1 MLARARRFRRLAAA
15 VAAVAGVAVFAPGY
29 AAAAPAQVISPGP
42 YVLATSP
49 SSVPGAASTYHP
61 VTPFTAYRS
70 NGRIAARH
78 AVPMSLAS
86 VGGLP
91 AAGSFSAVAV
101 TVTVTRPTSST
112 SAAVFAPG
120 TSGRIKVV
128 TVPAKGAATGFTLVP
143 VDSAGRLR
151 ARLSRGH
158 ANLRVDVDG
167 YLSRG
172 RGGVTFH
179 PLAPAS
185 VLQTQ
190 GVAGGGTRRVSV
202 VGAPKTGLP
211 PNGRVAAVALAVT
224 ATRPT
229 ATTTVSAYPRG
240 SRAST
245 APVVSAR
252 RGTTASGLAIV
263 AVGRHGDV
271 LLRNEHGQTRL
282 SAAVEGYWTTD
293 PTGSRFRSVT
303 PTELYGGTT
312 AGNAWRS
319 IRVAGRAGV
328 PSPAKASAAVL
339 SITTGPPSGSATVTV
354 APARSGFPSHGPIT
368 VAAHHTVTTSVLNR
382 LTGRDVHI
390 YSTRRMR
397 LTVSVVGWYGA
408 TASGV
413 DVNANSACSTISTG
427 AAFAVIGAT
436 TGTPYA
442 SPDAGCF
449 HAAVV
454 QAEALPAAP
463 QFYMN
468 LADPGKAS
476 AGHWNDGG
484 PRACHVAHNYDIGCA
499 YDYGYRAAQQ
509 AVGFASLQGAA
520 AGSRWWVDVEIDNS
534 WGSATIGEPG
544 HRAANV
550 ADIQGALKYLGSHG
564 YPTGIYTETAWWGPI
579 TGSPRTF
586 SQVPVWGGGAGNPKN
601 ARANCKAVSITG
613 GPALLAQW
621 FKTQGGTDHDV
632 AC

>member
-1 MLARARRFRRLAAA
+1 MLARARRFRRLAA
-15 VAAVAGVAVFAPGY
+15 VVVAVAGVGIAAPGY
-29 AAAAPAQVISPGP
+29 AAAAPAQVISPRP
-42 YVLATSP
+42 FVPALSP
-49 SSVPGAASTYHP
+49 SIHTGAPSTYHS

-70 NGRIAARH
+70 TGRIAARH
-78 AVPMSLAS
+78 AVTMSLAS

-91 AAGSFSAVAV
+91 AAGRFSAVAV
-101 TVTVTRPTSST
+101 TVTVTRPTAST

-120 TSGRIKVV
+120 TSGPTKVV

-143 VDSAGRLR
+143 VDTAGRLR
-151 ARLSRGH
+151 ARISRGH
-158 ANLRVDVDG
+158 ADLRVDVDG
-167 YLSRG
+167 YLSNG
-172 RGGVTFH
+172 SGGATFH

-185 VLQTQ
+185 VLRPHR
-190 GVAGGGTRRVSV
+190 VAGGGTRRVSII
-202 VGAPKTGLP
+202 GAPHTGLP

-240 SRAST
+240 GRAST

-252 RGTTASGLAIV
+252 RGATASGLAIV
-263 AVGRHGDV
+263 PIGRHGDV
-271 LLRNEHGQTRL
+271 LLRNAHGHTRL

-293 PTGSRFRSVT
+293 PTGSSFRSVT

-339 SITTGPPSGSATVTV
+339 SITTGPPSGSAAVTV
-354 APARSGFPSHGPIT
+354 APARSGFPSRGLIS
-368 VAAHHTVTTSVLNR
+368 VAAHHTVTTAVLTR

-390 YSTRRMR
+390 YATRRMR

-413 DVNANSACSTISTG
+413 DVTADSGCSTISSG
-427 AAFAVIGAT
+427 SAFAVIRAT
-436 TGTPYA
+436 TGKPYA

-484 PRACHVAHNYDIGCA
+484 PRACQVAHNYDVGCA
-499 YDYGYRAAQQ
+499 YDYGYLAAEQ
-509 AVGFASLQGAA
+509 AVGFASSQGAR
-520 AGSRWWVDVEIDNS
+520 AGSRWWVDVETANT
-534 WGSATIGEPG
+534 WGSASGAPG
-544 HRAANV
+544 HKAANV

-564 YPTGIYTETAWWGPI
+564 YPAGIYTETAWWRPI
-579 TGSPRTF
+579 TGSPTTF
-586 SQVPVWGGGAGNPKN
+586 SHVPVWGGGADSPKN
-601 ARANCKAVSITG
+601 ARANCKPVSITG
-613 GPALLAQW
+613 GPALLTQW
-621 FKTQGGTDHDV
+621 FKTQGGIDHDV

>member
-1 MLARARRFRRLAAA
+1 MLARARRLRRLATAL
-15 VAAVAGVAVFAPGY
+15 VAVAGVGVAAPGY
-29 AAAAPAQVISPGP
+29 AAAAPAQVIPPGP
-42 YVLATSP
+42 YVAALSP
-49 SSVPGAASTYHP
+49 SSVPGAASTYHS
-61 VTPFTAYRS
+61 VTPFAAYRS
-70 NGRIAARH
+70 KGRIAARH
-78 AVPMSLAS
+78 AVMMSLAS

-101 TVTVTRPTSST
+101 TATVTHPTSST

-120 TSGRIKVV
+120 TSGRIKVA

-143 VDSAGRLR
+143 VDSAGRLQ

-172 RGGVTFH
+172 RGGASFH

-185 VLQTQ
+185 VLRPHR
-190 GVAGGGTRRVSV
+190 VAGGRTRRISI
-202 VGAPKTGLP
+202 VGAPHTGLP
-211 PNGRVAAVALAVT
+211 PNGRVAVVALAVT

-229 ATTTVSAYPRG
+229 ATTTVTAYPRG

-252 RGTTASGLAIV
+252 RGTTASGVAIV
-263 AVGRHGDV
+263 AVGSHGDV
-271 LLRNEHGQTRL
+271 LLRNAHGHTRL

-293 PTGSRFRSVT
+293 PTGSSFRSVT

-328 PSPAKASAAVL
+328 PSPANASAAVL
-339 SITTGPPSGSATVTV
+339 SITTGPPSGSAAVTV
-354 APARSGFPSHGPIT
+354 APARSGFPSSGPIN
-368 VAAHHTVTTSVLNR
+368 VAAHHTVTTSVLTR

-413 DVNANSACSTISTG
+413 DVTADSACSTISSG
-427 AAFAVIGAT
+427 SAFAVIRAT
-436 TGTPYA
+436 TGRPYA

-449 HAAVV
+449 RAAVV

-484 PRACHVAHNYDIGCA
+484 PRACHTARNYDRGCA
-499 YDYGYRAAQQ
+499 FDYGYLAAKQ
-509 AVGFASLQGAA
+509 AVGFASSQGAA
-520 AGSRWWVDVEIDNS
+520 AGSRWWVDVEIDNT
-534 WGSATIGEPG
+534 WGSASGAPG
-544 HRAANV
+544 HKAANV
-550 ADIQGALKYLGSHG
+550 ADIRGALNYLGSHG
-564 YPTGIYTETAWWGPI
+564 YPAGIYTETKWWGPI
-579 TGSPRTF
+579 TGSPATF
-586 SQVPVWGGGAGNPKN
+586 SHVPVWGGGALTPKL

-621 FKTQGGTDHDV
+621 FNQKTDDHDI

>member
-1 MLARARRFRRLAAA
+1 MLASAGRFRRLAAA
-15 VAAVAGVAVFAPGY
+15 VVAVAGVGVAAPGY
-29 AAAAPAQVISPGP
+29 AAAAPAQVISPRP
-42 YVLATSP
+42 YVAALSP
-49 SSVPGAASTYHP
+49 SIVTGAASTYHS
-61 VTPFTAYRS
+61 VTPFQAYRS
-70 NGRIAARH
+70 KGRIAARH
-78 AVPMSLAS
+78 AVTMSLTDGS
-86 VGGLP
+86 LFP
-91 AAGSFSAVAV
+91 AGSFSAVAV
-101 TVTVTRPTSST
+101 TVTVTHPTAST

-143 VDSAGRLR
+143 VDSAGRLQ

-172 RGGVTFH
+172 RGGATFH
-179 PLAPAS
+179 PLASAS
-185 VLQTQ
+185 VLRPHR
-190 GVAGGGTRRVSV
+190 VSGGRTRRISII
-202 VGAPKTGLP
+202 GARHTGLP

-224 ATRPT
+224 AIRPT
-229 ATTTVSAYPRG
+229 ATTSVSVYPRG
-240 SRAST
+240 SRPST
-245 APVVSAR
+245 APVVSTR
-252 RGTTASGLAIV
+252 RGTTASGVVIV
-263 AVGRHGDV
+263 AIGSHGDV
-271 LLRNEHGQTRL
+271 LLRNAHGHARL

-293 PTGSRFRSVT
+293 PTGSSFRSVT

-339 SITTGPPSGSATVTV
+339 SITTGPPSGAATVTV

-368 VAAHHTVTTSVLNR
+368 VAAHDTVTTSVLTR

-390 YSTRRMR
+390 YATRRMR

-413 DVNANSACSTISTG
+413 DVIADSGCSTISSG
-427 AAFAVIGAT
+427 SAFAVIRAT
-436 TGTPYA
+436 TGKPYA
-442 SPDAGCF
+442 SPDARCF
-449 HAAVV
+449 RAAVV

-463 QFYMN
+463 QFYLN

-484 PRACHVAHNYDIGCA
+484 PKACHVAHNYDVGCA

-509 AVGFASLQGAA
+509 AVGFASSQGAA
-520 AGSRWWVDVEIDNS
+520 AGSRWWVDVETDNT
-534 WGSATIGEPG
+534 WGSASGAPR
-544 HRAANV
+544 HKAANI
-550 ADIQGALKYLGSHG
+550 ADIRGALDYLGSHG
-564 YPTGIYTETAWWGPI
+564 YPAGVYTETNWWGPI
-579 TGSPRTF
+579 TGSPSTF
-586 SQVPVWGGGAGNPKN
+586 SHVPVWGGGAGSPKN
-601 ARANCKAVSITG
+601 ARANCKAISVTG

-621 FKTQGGTDHDV
+621 FKTQGGIDHDIS
-632 AC
+632 C